1 MAAVSPETIALWL
14 SRDASNL
21 TFRPLIDV
29 AIEVLGL
36 RMPSKS
42 VEDRAEIAELLLPRI
57 ISSLERI
64 STESLED
71 GVEPTFKLEL
81 DERTSYLKSVE
92 SPASRFLQVLLRM
105 EPQDFEAFCAKALN
119 SMGGRAEVTGRSGD
133 GGVDFVARD
142 LSFSADKGPAPAGAR
157 VLVVGQAKRYSR
169 DNLISENDLRCFV
182 GGALRRAADPGDI
195 RTYRRAHLAPLVF
208 AFWTT
213 SDYQPSAKSY
223 ARAMG
228 LWYLNGIGLAQLAI
242 RLGVSLGPA

>member
-1 MAAVSPETIALWL
+1 MGTISPDTIALWL
-14 SRDASNL
+14 SRDASNSA
-21 TFRPLIDV
+21 FRPLIDV
-29 AIEVLGL
+29 TIEILGV

-42 VEDRAEIAELLLPRI
+42 PEERAEIAESLLPRI

-64 STESLED
+64 STEFLED
-71 GVEPTFKLEL
+71 GVEPTFKLSL
-81 DERTSYLKSVE
+81 DERTSYLKTIE
-92 SPASRFLQVLLRM
+92 SPASSFLTILLNKNSQ
-105 EPQDFEAFCAKALN
+105 EFEAFCAEVLK
-119 SMGGRAEVTGRSGD
+119 SMGGTSAVTGRPGD

-157 VLVVGQAKRYSR
+157 VSVVGQAKLYSR

-182 GGALRRAADPGDI
+182 GGALRRAADPGDNL
-195 RTYRRAHLAPLVF
+195 TYRRAHLAPLVF

-213 SDYQPSAKSY
+213 SDYHPSAKSY

-242 RLGVSLGPA
+242 RLGVSPSPA

>member
-1 MAAVSPETIALWL
+1 MATIGPETIALWL
-14 SRDASNL
+14 SRDASNS

-29 AIEVLGL
+29 TIEVLGL

-42 VEDRAEIAELLLPRI
+42 LEDRAEIAELLLPRI

-71 GVEPTFKLEL
+71 GVEPTFKLSL
-81 DERTSYLKSVE
+81 DERTSYLKTVE
-92 SPASRFLQVLLRM
+92 SPASRFLQVLLGKNS
-105 EPQDFEAFCAKALN
+105 QDFEAFCVEVLN
-119 SMGGRAEVTGRSGD
+119 SMGGSGTVTGRSGD

-195 RTYRRAHLAPLVF
+195 LTYRRAHLAPLVF

-213 SDYQPSAKSY
+213 SDYHPSAKSY

-228 LWYLNGIGLAQLAI
+228 LWYLNGIGLAQLAM
-242 RLGVSLGPA
+242 RLGVPQG